1 MMSEMTGRA
10 ARAQIC
16 QVKGDVP
23 AASVGGG
30 VGVAYPARAYGCCE

>member
-1 MMSEMTGRA
+1 MLRAMMIEMTGRA

-23 AASVGGG
+23 AGTVGGG
-30 VGVAYPARAYGCCE
+30 VGAPYDCWA